1 MIQFIK
7 KMGKGVSHT
16 DGDIF
21 TSIYGEAKESCLPHT
36 TTEKHDCRIVPI
48 IPMHLFTDSS
58 HGLMMQAD
66 RFSIIET
73 LLVLLGFFF
82 FLFGLITPTGKA
94 EKIGLFR

>member
-1 MIQFIK
+1 
-7 KMGKGVSHT
+7 MGKGVSHT

-58 HGLMMQAD
+58 HGLMMIQTD

-82 FLFGLITPTGKA
+82 LFIWINMADGKS
-94 EKIGLFR
+94 